1 MPARLP
7 VFVIET
13 EPVAVSPIFIAAAL
27 NTAPEPERLIVSE
40 PLEKAL
46 FEMVVGVAVKL
57 AYVPPVAT
65 IVTAPTAASVARIFV
80 VFTRSI
86 GVLSGGVRHSPG
98 SDAAGAERVPV
109 RCESGRRRPRA
120 RSSGD

>member
-65 IVTAPTAASVARIFV
+65 VVTAPTAASVARIFV

-86 GVLSGGVRHSPG
+86 GVLSGGSSTFPRIGRRG
-98 SDAAGAERVPV
+98 SGTGARWV
-109 RCESGRRRPRA
+109 GRRREGA
-120 RSSGD
+120 AG